1 MKILN
6 KFFGKDEA
14 QGGRANSAS
23 ALNSVS
29 AVNSAQE
36 GKAPKE
42 RKARKMNANLNI
54 TTPCQSELEKWL
66 KEWDKLENYRNQE
79 SALNKLFHDTY
90 PRNVDLDDVLVKV
103 ATLNDFYS
111 TNIYNIFAVAK
122 HIYGL
127 SRVDERLK
135 SGDESLVNEIAN
147 VIVNGKARNFYSFAT
162 KFCSHHNDKD
172 YAIFDSYVEQMLWH
186 FQKRDKFGDFARE
199 DLRDYAKFKKALNDL
214 KAFYG
219 LQCDLKQL
227 DMYLW
232 QAGKMH
238 FARF

>member
-1 MKILN
+1 MGILDKI
-6 KFFGKDEA
+6 FGKDEVQGGKANLAPANVA
-14 QGGRANSAS
+14 QG
-23 ALNSVS
+23 
-29 AVNSAQE
+29 

-54 TTPCQSELEKWL
+54 TTPTQSEVQKWIGL
-66 KEWDKLENYRNQE
+66 WSEQGKSQE
-79 SALNKLFHDTY
+79 SALNKLFHHTY
-90 PRNVDLDDVLVKV
+90 PHNNDLDEVLVKV

-127 SRVDERLK
+127 SRIDERLK
-135 SGDESLVNEIAN
+135 KGDESLVGAIAQ
-147 VIVNGKARNFYSFAT
+147 ITINGKAKYLYSFAT

-172 YAIFDSYVEQMLWH
+172 YAIYDSYVEKMLWH
-186 FQKRDKFGDFARE
+186 FQKRDKFSDFVKE
-199 DLRDYAKFKKALNDL
+199 DLRDYAKFKKALNDF

-238 FARF
+238 FAKYRKE